1 MPRKGENIYKRKD
14 GRWEGRYIR
23 SYNIDGKALL
33 GYVYGKTYRDVKQK
47 LNISKVLPQNTSRN
61 ASKIITYN
69 ELLDEW
75 LFSKKL
81 NVKESTYARYLHL
94 IQAHIKPNLGKYL
107 LSQITVKSIENFIE
121 FQLNSGR
128 LDGKGGLSPKTVSD
142 MLTII
147 KSTLEYANINNYT
160 TYCNLKKLTIK
171 KKEKEMRVLTN
182 TEQDELL
189 KTLFKDMDL
198 SKFGVLLSLYTG
210 IRIGELCALKWE
222 CFNLSDSTLNIK
234 KTMQR
239 IQETSTATEAKT
251 KIIISEPK
259 SECSARIIPLPS
271 FISDIA
277 RQFYASPQA
286 FVLTGSESQ
295 FLEPRTM
302 QSRFKKY
309 VAESGIDKANFH
321 SLRHTFATRCVEVG
335 FEIKSLSEILGHA
348 NVNIT
353 LNRYV
358 HSSFELKCSNMNK
371 LKLNFKPSEKP
382 SELCL
387 KSHC

>member
-1 MPRKGENIYKRKD
+1 MSRKGENIYKRKD

-23 SYNIDGKALL
+23 SYNIDGKA
-33 GYVYGKTYRDVKQK
+33 VYGYIYGRTYGEVKQK
-47 LNISKVLPQNTSRN
+47 LNISKILPQKTSRN
-61 ASKIITYN
+61 SGKNITYS

-75 LFSKKL
+75 LCSTKL
-81 NVKESTYARYLHL
+81 NVKESTYVRYLHL
-94 IQAHIKPNLGKYL
+94 IQSHIKPKLGKNL
-107 LSQITVKSIENFIE
+107 LSQITVKSIEKFVA
-121 FQLNSGR
+121 FQLNNGR
-128 LDGKGGLSPKTVSD
+128 LDGKGGLSPKTISD

-171 KKEKEMRVLTN
+171 KKGKEMRVLTN

-189 KTLFKDMDL
+189 KTLLNNMDL
-198 SKFGVLLSLYTG
+198 SKFGVLLALYTG

-222 CFNLSDSTLNIK
+222 DFNLFNSTLNIR

-239 IQETSTATEAKT
+239 IQETNATTETKT
-251 KIIISEPK
+251 KVTITEPK
-259 SECSARIIPLPS
+259 SECSVRVIPLPK

-277 RQFYASPQA
+277 RQFYSSPQA
-286 FVLTGSESQ
+286 FILTGRERK
-295 FLEPRTM
+295 FVEPRTM
-302 QSRFKKY
+302 QNRFKKY
-309 VAESGIDKANFH
+309 VTESGIEKANFH

-371 LKLNFKPSEKP
+371 LKINFS
-382 SELCL
+382 S
-387 KSHC
+387 SDF